1 MWVSTAAIRVIGRS
15 PAKNLN
21 FTQRLS
27 LSFDALH
34 RQLSAHCSRQS
45 WFSCR
50 WSPLHEHLDRSARS
64 AHPAW
69 PERRSPA
76 SDQGKFNRLS
86 ALPQGQAAEL
96 GQVLDSFYDG
106 QEVIASKLPDL
117 AGETDA
123 AIGEQDFSLADAAG
137 VEEELTRGGIARRA
151 LVAEAEVKPTEWDP
165 ACFAAP
171 PHVDQ
176 ALPVWQHALKSG
188 ASQRG
193 GVAFKA
199 SPERKCA
206 DGDKD
211 ISHDHGL

>member
-21 FTQRLS
+21 FTQRVS

-45 WFSCR
+45 CFACR

-64 AHPAW
+64 AHPAR

-96 GQVLDSFYDG
+96 RQVLDSFGDG
-106 QEVIASKLPDL
+106 QEVIASELPDP
-117 AGETDA
+117 AGETDT
-123 AIGEQDFSLADAAG
+123 AIGEQDLSLADAAG
-137 VEEELTRGGIARRA
+137 ELSPNLGDGLR
-151 LVAEAEVKPTEWDP
+151 VQ
-165 ACFAAP
+165 AA
-171 PHVDQ
+171 
-176 ALPVWQHALKSG
+176 AVW
-188 ASQRG
+188 
-193 GVAFKA
+193 V
-199 SPERKCA
+199 
-206 DGDKD
+206 
-211 ISHDHGL
+211 